1 MPRKWDL
8 FIVNWVTPLDQTRC
22 CSLYFSFYLKVSKIE
37 KTKHTSAY
45 AFFFI
50 IENII
55 IYSYK
60 RRYRSFDFF
69 CQFQFSLES
78 LSTLFAFD
86 FSWKSF
92 LRAALVISY
101 MPLIQSMKFVKH
113 SMLVDVVIDYD
124 DSSQLI
130 TSSSYFG
137 KTILLRS

>member
-1 MPRKWDL
+1 MGFIHSKLSDALGPNSLLFFIFFFLPQSFKNRK
-8 FIVNWVTPLDQTRC
+8 NKT
-22 CSLYFSFYLKVSKIE
+22 YFCLC
-37 KTKHTSAY
+37 
-45 AFFFI
+45 FFFI